1 MNNKAAELG
10 PSTVPWWLDWR
21 GECVAIVA
29 SGPSAKREDVDKLR
43 NRIHVIAVNESYRLA
58 PWAEVVYSCDLAWWR
73 LHKGLEEF
81 AGLKLT
87 HDLTACRTYP
97 ALKHIKIES
106 VTSDEILTDKP
117 SYVGAGGNS
126 GFQAMNLAIQF
137 GATGIALIGVD
148 CSLERGEHWH
158 GRHPYH
164 MNNPAPSNVK
174 RWRAAF
180 DGVFAKL
187 KAMDID
193 VVNCSPVSALT
204 QYPKLTVDETLE
216 RWQL

>member
-1 MNNKAAELG
+1 MNLAAELG
-10 PSTVPWWLDWR
+10 PQTIAWWQDWR
-21 GECVAIVA
+21 GECVAIIGA
-29 SGPSAKREDVDKLR
+29 GPSAKAIDVDMLR
-43 NRIHVIAVNESYRLA
+43 GRIHAIAINESYRLA
-58 PWAEVVYSCDLAWWR
+58 PWADIVYSCDLAWWR

-87 HDLTACRTYP
+87 HDLIACRTYP
-97 ALKHIKIES
+97 ALKHIKIEN
-106 VTSDEILTDKP
+106 VGSDDILTDQP

-137 GATGIALIGVD
+137 GATGILLVGID
-148 CSLERGEHWH
+148 CNLEHGPHWH
-158 GRHPYH
+158 GRHPYQ

-180 DGVFAKL
+180 DSVASKL
-187 KAMDID
+187 HALGID
-193 VVNCSPVSALT
+193 VVNCSPISALT
-204 QYPKLTVDETLE
+204 NYPKMTVPEALS